1 MNNDIW
7 NIAILNKTW
16 EIRANI
22 LNTNIYKQ

>member
-1 MNNDIW
+1 MNSDIW

-16 EIRANI
+16 KIRANI